1 MWQMVQKYGIDMVD
15 SCRSGGLETDRQTY
29 AHRGGGGVMELKN
42 INDILHHGVQFQ
54 KCYFLSHGAR
64 MPLRR

>member
-29 AHRGGGGVMELKN
+29 AHRGGGGGY
-42 INDILHHGVQFQ
+42 GV
-54 KCYFLSHGAR
+54 KKHK
-64 MPLRR
+64 